1 MRQRE
6 HRACH
11 RTPSERPGARK
22 APRVKRA
29 LLFLL
34 AFAAAGATLEGD
46 DSPQQAFVK
55 VWQGRTVTVRAPLYS
70 LIYNERGKL
79 GTSRSGL
86 HEGLIVATPAQG
98 AYFQFDGRQG
108 RHEVVQTDL
117 QRFVAVVNKAYEPD
131 SLDVRSY
138 RKLEAVA
145 INRYDPGVELIVTG
159 VRVEPDEVRFQ
170 FARLDAQ
177 EVTGIRVKW
186 PVPLSKVFSERPLV
200 EGLVR
205 RFVEVK
211 QN

>member
-1 MRQRE
+1 VIAAVGTERGRARAARRE
-6 HRACH
+6 
-11 RTPSERPGARK
+11 

-29 LLFLL
+29 LLFLIV
-34 AFAAAGATLEGD
+34 FAAAGATLEGD

-55 VWQGRTVTVRAPLYS
+55 VWQGRTVTVRSTLYS

-86 HEGLIVATPAQG
+86 REGLIVATPHQG

-117 QRFVAVVNKAYEPD
+117 QRFVTAVNKAYEPD
-131 SLDVRSY
+131 ALDVRSY
-138 RKLEAVA
+138 RKLEAVT
-145 INRYDPGVELIVTG
+145 INRYDPGVELVVTG
-159 VRVEPDEVRFQ
+159 VRVDPDQVRFQ
-170 FARLDAQ
+170 FARPDG
-177 EVTGIRVKW
+177 EDVVTGIRVKW

-200 EGLVR
+200 EGLVQ